1 MSQSENKKKKRKSA
15 IWWNLLTVVL
25 VLISLALI
33 FNTSIRNFIIGWNT
47 NKYQISNVTTEDIEK
62 NKQAET
68 TFDFDQVQSISTEAI
83 LAAQW
88 DAQRLPVI
96 GGIAVPEL
104 GINLP
109 IFKGVFNTSLMY
121 GAGTM
126 KENQEMGKGNYALA
140 SHHIFG
146 VTGAADVLFSPLD
159 RAKNGMKIYITDK
172 TNVYTYVID
181 SVEIVSPESVY
192 VIDDVE
198 GRTEVTLVTCTDYNA
213 TQRIIVKGVLESTTP
228 YNETAKDILD
238 SFNKSYNQYD
248 YGQ

>member
-1 MSQSENKKKKRKSA
+1 MSKRENKKKRKGSF
-15 IWWNLLTVVL
+15 WRNLLTVVL
-25 VLISLALI
+25 ILISLALI

-159 RAKNGMKIYITDK
+159 RSKNGMKIYITDK

>member
-1 MSQSENKKKKRKSA
+1 MSKRENKKKRKGSF
-15 IWWNLLTVVL
+15 WRNLLTVVL
-25 VLISLALI
+25 ILISLALI

-62 NKQAET
+62 NKRAET

>member
-1 MSQSENKKKKRKSA
+1 MSKRENKKKRKGSF
-15 IWWNLLTVVL
+15 WRNLLTVVL
-25 VLISLALI
+25 ILISLALI

-213 TQRIIVKGVLESTTP
+213 TQRIIVKGVL
-228 YNETAKDILD
+228 
-238 SFNKSYNQYD
+238 
-248 YGQ
+248 

>member
-1 MSQSENKKKKRKSA
+1 MSKREKKKKRKGSF
-15 IWWNLLTVVL
+15 WRNLLTVVL
-25 VLISLALI
+25 ILISLALI

-47 NKYQISNVTTEDIEK
+47 NKYQLSNVTTEDIEK

>member
-1 MSQSENKKKKRKSA
+1 MSKREKKKKRKGSF
-15 IWWNLLTVVL
+15 WRNLLTVVL
-25 VLISLALI
+25 ILISLALI

-96 GGIAVPEL
+96 GGIAIPEL

>member
-1 MSQSENKKKKRKSA
+1 MSKREKKTKRKGSF
-15 IWWNLLTVVL
+15 WRNFLTVVL
-25 VLISLALI
+25 ILISLALI

-181 SVEIVSPESVY
+181 RVEIVSPESVY

>member
-1 MSQSENKKKKRKSA
+1 MAQS
-15 IWWNLLTVVL
+15 LTVVL
-25 VLISLALI
+25 ILISLALI

-68 TFDFDQVQSISTEAI
+68 TFDFEQVQSISTEAI

-146 VTGAADVLFSPLD
+146 VTGAADVLFHRL
-159 RAKNGMKIYITDK
+159 
-172 TNVYTYVID
+172 
-181 SVEIVSPESVY
+181 IVLKRHENLY
-192 VIDDVE
+192 
-198 GRTEVTLVTCTDYNA
+198 Y
-213 TQRIIVKGVLESTTP
+213 
-228 YNETAKDILD
+228 
-238 SFNKSYNQYD
+238 
-248 YGQ
+248 

>member
-1 MSQSENKKKKRKSA
+1 MSKRENKKKRKGSF
-15 IWWNLLTVVL
+15 WRNLLTVVL
-25 VLISLALI
+25 ILISLALI

-126 KENQEMGKGNYALA
+126 KENQELGKGNYALA

>member
-1 MSQSENKKKKRKSA
+1 MSQSDKKKKKRKSA

-47 NKYQISNVTTEDIEK
+47 NKYQITKVTAEDIET

-96 GGIAVPEL
+96 GGIAIPEL

>member
-1 MSQSENKKKKRKSA
+1 MSQSDKKKKRKNA
-15 IWWNLLTVVL
+15 WLWNILTVVL
-25 VLISLALI
+25 VIVSLALI

-47 NKYQISNVTTEDIEK
+47 NKYQITKVTAEDIEK

-68 TFDFDQVQSISTEAI
+68 TFDFEQVEAISTEAI

-88 DAQRLPVI
+88 EAQQLPVI
-96 GGIAVPEL
+96 GGISIPEL

-109 IFKGVFNTSLMY
+109 IFKGVSNVSLMY

-126 KENQEMGKGNYALA
+126 KETQEMGKGNYSLA

-159 RAKNGMKIYITDK
+159 RAQNGMKIYLTDK

-181 SVEIVSPESVY
+181 SVQIVSPESVY

-213 TQRIIVKGVLESTTP
+213 TERIIVKGLLESTTP
-228 YNETAKDILD
+228 YNETSKDILD
-238 SFNKSYNQYD
+238 SFSKNYNQYD

>member
-1 MSQSENKKKKRKSA
+1 MSKRENKKKRKGSF
-15 IWWNLLTVVL
+15 WRNLLTVVL
-25 VLISLALI
+25 ILISLALI

-198 GRTEVTLVTCTDYNA
+198 GRTEVTLVTCMDYNA

>member
-1 MSQSENKKKKRKSA
+1 MSKHRSKKKQSRGS
-15 IWWNLLTVVL
+15 IWRNL
-25 VLISLALI
+25 VLFLLIVLSLALI
-33 FNTSIRNFIIGWNT
+33 FNTPIRNFIIGWNT
-47 NKYQISNVTTEDIEK
+47 NKYQITNITPEDIEQ
-62 NKQAET
+62 NKQSES
-68 TFDFDQVQSISTEAI
+68 TFDFEQVQPISTEAV
-83 LAAQW
+83 LKAQW
-88 DAQRLPVI
+88 DTQQLPVI

-109 IFKGVFNTSLMY
+109 IFKGVSNQSLMY

-126 KENQEMGKGNYALA
+126 KENQEMGQRNYALA

-159 RAKNGMKIYITDK
+159 RAEKGMKIYLTDK
-172 TNVYTYVID
+172 TTVYTYVID
-181 SVEIVSPESVY
+181 SVEVVTPESVY

-213 TQRIIVKGVLESTTP
+213 TMRIIVKGILESTSP
-228 YNETAKDILD
+228 YKETSKDILD
-238 SFNKSYNQYD
+238 SFTKNYNQYD

>member
-1 MSQSENKKKKRKSA
+1 MSKRENKKKRKGSF
-15 IWWNLLTVVL
+15 WRNLLTVVL
-25 VLISLALI
+25 ILISLALI

-238 SFNKSYNQYD
+238 SFNKS
-248 YGQ
+248 

>member
-1 MSQSENKKKKRKSA
+1 MSKRENKKKRKGSF
-15 IWWNLLTVVL
+15 WRNLLTVVL
-25 VLISLALI
+25 ILISLALI

-83 LAAQW
+83 LVAQW

>member
-1 MSQSENKKKKRKSA
+1 MSKRENKKKRKGSF
-15 IWWNLLTVVL
+15 WRNLLTVVL
-25 VLISLALI
+25 ILISLALI

-96 GGIAVPEL
+96 GGIEVPEL

>member
-1 MSQSENKKKKRKSA
+1 MSQNDKKKKRKNA
-15 IWWNLLTVVL
+15 WLWNILTVVL
-25 VLISLALI
+25 VIVSLALI

-47 NKYQISNVTTEDIEK
+47 NKYQITKVTAEDIEK

-68 TFDFDQVQSISTEAI
+68 TFDFEQVEAISTEAI

-88 DAQRLPVI
+88 EAQQLPVI
-96 GGIAVPEL
+96 GGISIPEL

-109 IFKGVFNTSLMY
+109 IFKGVSNVSLMY

-126 KENQEMGKGNYALA
+126 KETQEMGKGNYSLA

-159 RAKNGMKIYITDK
+159 RAQNGMKIYLTDK

-181 SVEIVSPESVY
+181 SVQIVSPESVY

-213 TQRIIVKGVLESTTP
+213 TERIIVKGVLESTTP
-228 YNETAKDILD
+228 YNETSKDILD
-238 SFNKSYNQYD
+238 SFSKNYNQYD

>member
-1 MSQSENKKKKRKSA
+1 MSKREKKKKRKGFFGR
-15 IWWNLLTVVL
+15 NLLTVVL
-25 VLISLALI
+25 ILISLALI

>member
-1 MSQSENKKKKRKSA
+1 MSQGEKNKRRKGNF
-15 IWWNLLTVVL
+15 WRNFLTVVL

-47 NKYQISNVTTEDIEK
+47 NKYQITKVTAEDIET

-68 TFDFDQVQSISTEAI
+68 TFDFEQVQSISTEAI

-88 DAQRLPVI
+88 DAQQLPVI
-96 GGIAVPEL
+96 GGISVPEL

-109 IFKGVFNTSLMY
+109 IFKGVGNTSLMY

-126 KENQEMGKGNYALA
+126 KENQEMGKGNYSLA

-181 SVEIVSPESVY
+181 SVEVVTPDSVY

-213 TQRIIVKGVLESTTP
+213 TNRIIVKGVLESTTP
-228 YNETAKDILD
+228 YNETSKDVLD
-238 SFNKSYNQYD
+238 SFSKSYNQYD

>member
-1 MSQSENKKKKRKSA
+1 MSKRENKKKRQGSF
-15 IWWNLLTVVL
+15 WRNLLTVVL
-25 VLISLALI
+25 ILISLALI

-96 GGIAVPEL
+96 GGIAVPDL

>member
-1 MSQSENKKKKRKSA
+1 MSKREKKKKSKGSFWR
-15 IWWNLLTVVL
+15 NLLTVVL
-25 VLISLALI
+25 ILISLALI

-96 GGIAVPEL
+96 GGIAIPEL

>member
-1 MSQSENKKKKRKSA
+1 MYQEEKKKRRKGNF
-15 IWWNLLTVVL
+15 WRNFLTLILVL
-25 VLISLALI
+25 VSLALI
-33 FNTSIRNFIIGWNT
+33 FNASIRNFIIGWNT
-47 NKYQISNVTTEDIEK
+47 NKYQITKVTAEDIEK
-62 NKQAET
+62 NKQADT
-68 TFDFDQVQSISTEAI
+68 TFDFEQVQSISTEAI

-88 DAQRLPVI
+88 DAQQLPVI
-96 GGIAVPEL
+96 GGISVPEL

-109 IFKGVFNTSLMY
+109 IFKGVSNVSLMY

-126 KENQEMGKGNYALA
+126 KETQEMGKGNYSLA

-159 RAKNGMKIYITDK
+159 RAQNGMKIYLTDK

-181 SVEIVSPESVY
+181 SVQIVSPESVY

-213 TQRIIVKGVLESTTP
+213 TERIIVKGVLESTTS
-228 YNETAKDILD
+228 YNETSKDVLD
-238 SFNKSYNQYD
+238 SFSKNYNQYD

>member
-1 MSQSENKKKKRKSA
+1 MYQEEKKKRRKGNF
-15 IWWNLLTVVL
+15 WRNFLTLILVL
-25 VLISLALI
+25 VSLALI
-33 FNTSIRNFIIGWNT
+33 FNASIRNFIIGWNT
-47 NKYQISNVTTEDIEK
+47 NKYQITKVTAEDIEK
-62 NKQAET
+62 NKQADT
-68 TFDFDQVQSISTEAI
+68 TFDFEQVQSISTEAI

-88 DAQRLPVI
+88 DAQTLPVI
-96 GGIAVPEL
+96 GGISVPEL

-109 IFKGVFNTSLMY
+109 IFKGVSNVSLMY

-126 KENQEMGKGNYALA
+126 KETQEMGKGNYSLA

-159 RAKNGMKIYITDK
+159 RAQNGMKIYLTDK

-181 SVEIVSPESVY
+181 SVQIVSPESVY

-213 TQRIIVKGVLESTTP
+213 TERIIVKGVLESTTP
-228 YNETAKDILD
+228 YNETSKDVLD
-238 SFNKSYNQYD
+238 SFSKNYNQYD

>member
-1 MSQSENKKKKRKSA
+1 MSKREKKKKRKGSF
-15 IWWNLLTVVL
+15 WRNLLTVVL
-25 VLISLALI
+25 ILISLALI

-96 GGIAVPEL
+96 GGIAIPEL

-228 YNETAKDILD
+228 YNETSKDILD

>member
-1 MSQSENKKKKRKSA
+1 M
-15 IWWNLLTVVL
+15 I
-25 VLISLALI
+25 LISLALI

-83 LAAQW
+83 LATQW

>member
-1 MSQSENKKKKRKSA
+1 MSKREKKKKRKGSF
-15 IWWNLLTVVL
+15 WRNLLTVVL
-25 VLISLALI
+25 ILISLALI

-228 YNETAKDILD
+228 YNET
-238 SFNKSYNQYD
+238 
-248 YGQ
+248 

>member
-1 MSQSENKKKKRKSA
+1 MSKREKKKKRKGSF
-15 IWWNLLTVVL
+15 WRNLLTVVL
-25 VLISLALI
+25 ILISLALI

-68 TFDFDQVQSISTEAI
+68 TFDFEQVQSISTEAI

-198 GRTEVTLVTCTDYNA
+198 GRTEVTLVTCTDYYA
-213 TQRIIVKGVLESTTP
+213 TQRIVVKGVLESTTP

>member
-1 MSQSENKKKKRKSA
+1 MSKREKKKKRKGSF
-15 IWWNLLTVVL
+15 WRNLLTVVL
-25 VLISLALI
+25 ILISLALI

-181 SVEIVSPESVY
+181 SVDIVSPESVY

>member
-1 MSQSENKKKKRKSA
+1 MSKRENKKKRKGSF
-15 IWWNLLTVVL
+15 WRNLLTVVL
-25 VLISLALI
+25 ILISLALI

-198 GRTEVTLVTCTDYNA
+198 GRTEVTLV
-213 TQRIIVKGVLESTTP
+213 
-228 YNETAKDILD
+228 
-238 SFNKSYNQYD
+238 
-248 YGQ
+248 

>member
-1 MSQSENKKKKRKSA
+1 MSKRENKKKRKGSF
-15 IWWNLLTVVL
+15 WRNLLTVL
-25 VLISLALI
+25 LILISLALI

>member
-1 MSQSENKKKKRKSA
+1 MSKREKKKKSKGSFWR
-15 IWWNLLTVVL
+15 NLLTVVL
-25 VLISLALI
+25 ILISLALI

>member
-1 MSQSENKKKKRKSA
+1 MSQGEKKKRRKGNF
-15 IWWNLLTVVL
+15 WRNFLTVVL

-47 NKYQISNVTTEDIEK
+47 NKYQITKVTAEDIET

-68 TFDFDQVQSISTEAI
+68 TFDFEQVQSISTEAI

-88 DAQRLPVI
+88 DAQQLPVI
-96 GGIAVPEL
+96 GGISVPEL

-109 IFKGVFNTSLMY
+109 IFKGVGNTSLMY

-146 VTGAADVLFSPLD
+146 VAGAADVLFSPLD

-181 SVEIVSPESVY
+181 SVEVVTPDSVY

-213 TQRIIVKGVLESTTP
+213 TNRIIVKGVLESTTP
-228 YNETAKDILD
+228 YNETSKDVLD
-238 SFNKSYNQYD
+238 SFSKSYNQYD

>member
-1 MSQSENKKKKRKSA
+1 MSKRENKRKRKGSF
-15 IWWNLLTVVL
+15 WRNLLTVVL
-25 VLISLALI
+25 ILISLALI

>member
-1 MSQSENKKKKRKSA
+1 M
-15 IWWNLLTVVL
+15 I
-25 VLISLALI
+25 LISLALI

-68 TFDFDQVQSISTEAI
+68 TFDFDRVQSISTEAI

>member
-1 MSQSENKKKKRKSA
+1 MSQSDKKKKRKNA
-15 IWWNLLTVVL
+15 WLWNILTVVL
-25 VLISLALI
+25 VIVSLALI

-47 NKYQISNVTTEDIEK
+47 NKYQITKVTAEDIEK

-68 TFDFDQVQSISTEAI
+68 TFDFEQVEAISTEAI

-88 DAQRLPVI
+88 EAQQLPVI
-96 GGIAVPEL
+96 GGISIPEL

-109 IFKGVFNTSLMY
+109 IFKGVSNVSLMY

-126 KENQEMGKGNYALA
+126 KETQEMGKGNYSLA

-159 RAKNGMKIYITDK
+159 RAQNGMKIYLTDK

-181 SVEIVSPESVY
+181 SVQIVSPESVY

-198 GRTEVTLVTCTDYNA
+198 GRTEVTLVTCMDYNA
-213 TQRIIVKGVLESTTP
+213 TERIIVKGVLESTTP
-228 YNETAKDILD
+228 YNETSKEILD
-238 SFNKSYNQYD
+238 SFSKNYNQYD

>member
-1 MSQSENKKKKRKSA
+1 MSKRENKKKRKGSF
-15 IWWNLLTVVL
+15 WRNLLTVVL
-25 VLISLALI
+25 ILISLALI

-198 GRTEVTLVTCTDYNA
+198 GRIEVTLVTCTDYNA